1 LEILGSRRRSVDEDG
16 AGRHRAGGLAFARG
30 AESDDEAFETLRNST
45 LQIRFESAAA
55 LRAEFEK
62 NIANRG
68 IFVSTEADFEIRQIV
83 AVEIVLAYAT
93 PPGAPVVLRGEVVH
107 RVTPQMARGGG
118 KPGVAIQFEETVTE
132 LRERFEPLL
141 GDEPLPDPDTD
152 QTGERRRSARR
163 EAVRVPV
170 RVQSA
175 KRQAFSTTSRDLSGT
190 GVLLSIREERLAVG
204 ESVRIGLRHPSDGGE
219 VEVDGR
225 VVREV
230 KNKRGRVAAV
240 AVAFDR
246 AHAARPRTREVVDAL
261 RQASHRGR
269 LGGISGSI
277 VDLGLANML
286 QMFGSS
292 APQGTLVVEREGEQG
307 FIAFADN
314 QFLAAELGSLSGKA
328 ALEELLGWQD
338 GRFEFEARV
347 DDSLL
352 AGGGREPLAGA
363 VLEAVCARDERGRS
377 EPGRGASARSGA
389 PRAAAGDFAAP
400 AISLPVGAVFVIDV
414 EQEEIARGA
423 LGKIE
428 LAVLDLARAGMSVGR
443 IEAVIPEPVER
454 VRAALAVLVEMG
466 VLIPG

>member
-1 LEILGSRRRSVDEDG
+1 MRSAQ
-16 AGRHRAGGLAFARG
+16 AGTAPAGPAFARR

-45 LQIRFESAAA
+45 LQMRFETPAA

-68 IFVSTEADFEIRQIV
+68 IFVSTEAEFEIRQIV
-83 AVEIVLAYAT
+83 AVEIVLGYAS
-93 PPGAPVVLRGEVVH
+93 PAGAPVVLRGEVVH
-107 RVTPQMARGGG
+107 RVTREMARGGL
-118 KPGVAIQFEETVTE
+118 KPGVAIQFEETVAE
-132 LRERFEPLL
+132 LRARFEPLL
-141 GDEPLPDPDTD
+141 GDDPLPDPDTD
-152 QTGERRRSARR
+152 QSGERRRSARR

-170 RVQSA
+170 RVEPS
-175 KRQAFSTTSRDLSGT
+175 KRKAFSTTSRDLSGT
-190 GVLLSIREERLAVG
+190 GVLLSIREERLALG
-204 ESVRIGLRHPSDGGE
+204 EAVRIGLRHPSGGAE
-219 VEVDGR
+219 VEIDGR

-246 AHAARPRTREVVDAL
+246 AQASQPRTREIVEAL
-261 RQASHRGR
+261 RQASHQGR

-314 QFLAAELGSLSGKA
+314 QFVAAELGSLSGKS

-347 DDSLL
+347 EGSLL
-352 AGGGREPLAGA
+352 AGGPREPLAGA
-363 VLEAVCARDERGRS
+363 VLEAVCARDERARS
-377 EPGRGASARSGA
+377 QPGRGTVARSDE
-389 PRAAAGDFAAP
+389 PRAATSGDAP
-400 AISLPVGAVFVIDV
+400 LAISLPVGAVFVVDV
-414 EQEEIARGA
+414 EQEEIARGS
-423 LGKIE
+423 LEKTE
-428 LAVLDLARAGMSVGR
+428 QAVLDLARAGMSVGR